1 MCPLRR
7 CRRLR
12 RWIGKGF
19 FFPPGE
25 RCGTALPAVEN
36 KKLSCRTETA
46 RCFVSLSHSRSLK
59 VIENGTIRKFGYSF
73 LFIFH
78 RIYAVSLA
86 VWTQYTNVTHT
97 RQTPHDGMLRLCIAS
112 RGKNGI
118 FFGLELQC
126 FVAFLDPCGCDKFM
140 ALFKHLAKQMLSV
153 LGIFRHTLRR
163 SWVCRNTLDTPTTDS
178 LTTQSWHS
186 LRA

>member
-1 MCPLRR
+1 MGNETLRPIRQPIARRKPGSKVGCVYMCPLRR

-118 FFGLELQC
+118 FLGWNC
-126 FVAFLDPCGCDKFM
+126 
-140 ALFKHLAKQMLSV
+140 SV
-153 LGIFRHTLRR
+153 LLRFWIR
-163 SWVCRNTLDTPTTDS
+163 AVVTN
-178 LTTQSWHS
+178 SWHF
-186 LRA
+186 LNT